1 MSDGSQWIGNAGAAA
16 RLAGDRGD
24 LWLAGAL
31 GALGYVAWL
40 PLVLAV
46 SSVPR
51 ASDLAF
57 MGAGLFTS
65 ELFPLNLLLLATLA
79 ALGILIGCLLAALA
93 EATLLRG
100 LGLGLGTPQR
110 PLTREVE
117 VVFSVILVS
126 VLPAVAVAA
135 ALLSGVAAVAPAEF
149 GAPDAG
155 VPLALRIGLR
165 LLPLLGGLAILAIAG
180 QALGGVAIRKAAGP
194 GGLSVGASLKAA
206 VRDLVAHPARRI
218 GLALVSLMIDVLAV
232 VLAVALLRVL
242 WAPIGTDLAGG
253 QLISPQA
260 LLLLVGFVAVWFA
273 VILAFGALH
282 VWISAWWSLELGA
295 WGEPAPVDTQQ
306 AHS

>member
-1 MSDGSQWIGNAGAAA
+1 MSDGSRWIGNATAAA
-16 RLAGDRGD
+16 RLAGDRSD
-24 LWLAGAL
+24 LWIAGAL

-46 SSVPR
+46 GSVPR

-57 MGAGLFTS
+57 TGAGLFSS

-79 ALGILIGCLLAALA
+79 ALGILVGCLLAALA

-100 LGLGLGTPQR
+100 LGLGTQG

-117 VVFSVILVS
+117 VVFSLILVA

-135 ALLSGVAAVAPAEF
+135 ALLSGVAAVAPGEF

-155 VPLALRIGLR
+155 VPLALRIALR
-165 LLPLLGGLAILAIAG
+165 LLPLLGGLAILALLG
-180 QALGGVAIRKAAGP
+180 QAFGGVAIRKGTGP
-194 GGLSVGASLKAA
+194 GALPVGAALKAA
-206 VRDLVAHPARRI
+206 ARDLVAHPARRM
-218 GLALVSLMIDVLAV
+218 GLALVSLLTDLLAV

-242 WAPIGTDLAGG
+242 WAPIGADLADG

-260 LLLLVGFVAVWFA
+260 LLLLVGFVAVWFT

-295 WGEPAPVDTQQ
+295 WGEQAPMGSQQ

>member
-1 MSDGSQWIGNAGAAA
+1 MSDGSRWLRNAAAAA
-16 RLAGDRGD
+16 RLAGDRSD

-46 SSVPR
+46 SSAPR

-57 MGAGLFTS
+57 TGAGLYSS

-79 ALGILIGCLLAALA
+79 ALGILIGCLLAALG
-93 EATLLRG
+93 EATLLR
-100 LGLGLGTPQR
+100 GLGLGTPQR

-117 VVFSVILVS
+117 VVFSVILVA

-135 ALLSGVAAVAPAEF
+135 ALLTGVAAVAPAEF

-155 VPLALRIGLR
+155 VPLALRIALR

-180 QALGGVAIRKAAGP
+180 QTLGGVAIRKAAGP
-194 GGLSVGASLKAA
+194 EALSVGRSVQAA
-206 VRDLVAHPARRI
+206 ARDLVTHPARRI
-218 GLALVSLMIDVLAV
+218 GLALVSLITDVLAV

-242 WAPIGTDLAGG
+242 WAPIGADLAGG
-253 QLISPQA
+253 QVVSPQA

-295 WGEPAPVDTQQ
+295 WGEQAPVGSQE

>member
-1 MSDGSQWIGNAGAAA
+1 VSDGSRWLRNATAAA
-16 RLAGDRGD
+16 RLAADRGD

-31 GALGYVAWL
+31 GAMGYVAWL
-40 PLVLAV
+40 PLVLVV

-57 MGAGLFTS
+57 MGAGLFSS

-100 LGLGLGTPQR
+100 LGLGTPQR

-117 VVFSVILVS
+117 VVFSVILVA

-155 VPLALRIGLR
+155 VPLALRIALR
-165 LLPLLGGLAILAIAG
+165 LLPLLGGLAILAVAG

-194 GGLSVGASLKAA
+194 EALSVGASLKTAL
-206 VRDLVAHPARRI
+206 RDLVAHPARRI
-218 GLALVSLMIDVLAV
+218 GLALVSLAIDVLAV

-242 WAPIGTDLAGG
+242 WGPIGADLAGG

-273 VILAFGALH
+273 VIFAFGALH

-295 WGEPAPVDTQQ
+295 LGEQAPVASQQ

>member
-1 MSDGSQWIGNAGAAA
+1 VSDGSRWGANVLAAA

-24 LWLAGAL
+24 LWLIGAL

-57 MGAGLFTS
+57 MGAGIFTS

-79 ALGILIGCLLAALA
+79 ALGILIGCLLSALA
-93 EATLLRG
+93 EAALLR
-100 LGLGLGTPQR
+100 GLGLGTPQR

-117 VVFSVILVS
+117 VIFSVILVA

-135 ALLSGVAAVAPAEF
+135 ALLSGVAAVAPAEY

-155 VPLALRIGLR
+155 VPLALRIALR
-165 LLPLLGGLAILAIAG
+165 LLPLLAGLAILTVVG
-180 QALGGVAIRKAAGP
+180 QAFGGVATRKAAGP
-194 GGLSVGASLKAA
+194 EAQSVGGALRAA
-206 VRDLVAHPARRI
+206 LRDLVAHPARRFS
-218 GLALVSLMIDVLAV
+218 LALVSLLVDVLAV

-242 WAPIGTDLAGG
+242 WVPIGADLAGG

-295 WGEPAPVDTQQ
+295 WGERAPAVSRQ

>member
-1 MSDGSQWIGNAGAAA
+1 VSDGSGWLRNAAAAA
-16 RLAGDRGD
+16 RLAADRGD

-57 MGAGLFTS
+57 MGAGLFSS

-100 LGLGLGTPQR
+100 LGLGTPQR
-110 PLTREVE
+110 PLVREVE
-117 VVFSVILVS
+117 VVFSVILVA

-135 ALLSGVAAVAPAEF
+135 ALLSGVAAVAPGEF

-155 VPLALRIGLR
+155 VPLALRIALR
-165 LLPLLGGLAILAIAG
+165 LLPLLAALAILAVAG
-180 QALGGVAIRKAAGP
+180 QAVGGVAIRRAAGP
-194 GGLSVGASLKAA
+194 GALSVGDSLKAA
-206 VRDLVAHPARRI
+206 LWDLIAHPARRV
-218 GLALVSLMIDVLAV
+218 GLALVSLMVDVLAV
-232 VLAVALLRVL
+232 VLAVALLRVM
-242 WAPIGTDLAGG
+242 WGPIGADLAGG

-273 VILAFGALH
+273 VILAFGALL

-295 WGEPAPVDTQQ
+295 WGEQAPVVSRQ

>member
-1 MSDGSQWIGNAGAAA
+1 MSDGARWLAGTATAA
-16 RLAGDRGD
+16 RLAADRGD
-24 LWLAGAL
+24 LWPAGAL

-46 SSVPR
+46 SSIPR

-57 MGAGLFTS
+57 MGAGLFSS

-93 EATLLRG
+93 EATLMR
-100 LGLGLGTPQR
+100 GLGLGTPQR

-117 VVFSVILVS
+117 VVFSVILVA

-155 VPLALRIGLR
+155 VPLALRIALR
-165 LLPLLGGLAILAIAG
+165 LLPLLGGLAILTVTG
-180 QALGGVAIRKAAGP
+180 QALGGVAIRKAVGP
-194 GGLSVGASLKAA
+194 GALSVGASLKGGL
-206 VRDLVAHPARRI
+206 RDLIAHPARRI
-218 GLALVSLMIDVLAV
+218 GLALASLMIDVLGL

-242 WAPIGTDLAGG
+242 WAPIGADLAGG

-260 LLLLVGFVAVWFA
+260 LLLLVGFVGVWFA

-282 VWISAWWSLELGA
+282 VWISAWWSLELGT
-295 WGEPAPVDTQQ
+295 WGEQAPVGSQQ

>member
-1 MSDGSQWIGNAGAAA
+1 VSQGSAWLRNAAAAA
-16 RLAGDRGD
+16 RLAADRGD

-31 GALGYVAWL
+31 GALGYLAWL

-57 MGAGLFTS
+57 MGAGIFSS

-100 LGLGLGTPQR
+100 LGLGTPQR

-117 VVFSVILVS
+117 VVFSVILVA

-155 VPLALRIGLR
+155 VPLALRIALH
-165 LLPLLGGLAILAIAG
+165 LLPLLGGLAILAVAG

-194 GGLSVGASLKAA
+194 EALPVGASLKAA
-206 VRDLVAHPARRI
+206 LGDLIAHPARRI
-218 GLALVSLMIDVLAV
+218 GLALISLVVDLLAV
-232 VLAVALLRVL
+232 VLAVALLRLL

-282 VWISAWWSLELGA
+282 VWISAWWSLELGRWA
-295 WGEPAPVDTQQ
+295 ELAPVSSQE

>member
-1 MSDGSQWIGNAGAAA
+1 VSDGSRWLGNAAGAA
-16 RLAGDRGD
+16 RLAVDRGD

-57 MGAGLFTS
+57 TGAGIFS
-65 ELFPLNLLLLATLA
+65 SDLFPLNLLLLATLA

-93 EATLLRG
+93 EATLMR
-100 LGLGLGTPQR
+100 GLGLGTPQR

-117 VVFSVILVS
+117 VIFSVILVA

-155 VPLALRIGLR
+155 VPLPLRIALR
-165 LLPLLGGLAILAIAG
+165 LLPLLVGLAILTVAG
-180 QALGGVAIRKAAGP
+180 QALGGVAIRKVAGV
-194 GGLSVGASLKAA
+194 GALSVGASLKAA
-206 VRDLVAHPARRI
+206 LRDLIAHPARRI
-218 GLALVSLMIDVLAV
+218 GLALVSLTMDLLAV

-242 WAPIGTDLAGG
+242 WAPIGADLAGG

-260 LLLLVGFVAVWFA
+260 LILLVGFIAVWFA

-295 WGEPAPVDTQQ
+295 WGERVLVRSQE

>member
-1 MSDGSQWIGNAGAAA
+1 VSDGSRWLPNAVAAA

-24 LWLAGAL
+24 LWPAGAL

-57 MGAGLFTS
+57 MGAGLFSS

-100 LGLGLGTPQR
+100 LGFGTPER

-117 VVFSVILVS
+117 VVFSVILVA

-135 ALLSGVAAVAPAEF
+135 ALLSGVAAVAPGEF

-155 VPLALRIGLR
+155 VPLALRIALR
-165 LLPLLGGLAILAIAG
+165 LLPLLGGLAILAVAG

-194 GGLSVGASLKAA
+194 GALSVGASLKAA
-206 VRDLVAHPARRI
+206 LRDLVAHPGRRI
-218 GLALVSLMIDVLAV
+218 GLALVSLTIDVLAV

-242 WAPIGTDLAGG
+242 WAPIGADLAGG

-295 WGEPAPVDTQQ
+295 WGERASVVSRQAP
-306 AHS
+306 S

>member
-1 MSDGSQWIGNAGAAA
+1 MSHGSQWLRNASAAV
-16 RLAGDRGD
+16 RLAADRGD

-57 MGAGLFTS
+57 MGAGIFSS

-93 EATLLRG
+93 EAILLR
-100 LGLGLGTPQR
+100 GLGLGTPQR

-117 VVFSVILVS
+117 VVFSVVLVA

-155 VPLALRIGLR
+155 VPLALRIALR
-165 LLPLLGGLAILAIAG
+165 LLPLLAGLAILAVAG
-180 QALGGVAIRKAAGP
+180 QALGGVAIRKVVGP
-194 GGLSVGASLKAA
+194 GALSVAASLKAA
-206 VRDLVAHPARRI
+206 LQDLIAHPARRI
-218 GLALVSLMIDVLAV
+218 GLALVSLALDVLAV
-232 VLAVALLRVL
+232 VLGVALLRVL
-242 WAPIGTDLAGG
+242 WAPIGADLAGG

-260 LLLLVGFVAVWFA
+260 LLLLVGFVAVWLA

-295 WGEPAPVDTQQ
+295 WGERAPVGSQEV
-306 AHS
+306 HP

>member
-1 MSDGSQWIGNAGAAA
+1 VSDGSGWLRNAAAAA

-100 LGLGLGTPQR
+100 LGLGTPAR

-117 VVFSVILVS
+117 VVFSVILVA

-135 ALLSGVAAVAPAEF
+135 ALLSGLAAVAPAEF

-155 VPLALRIGLR
+155 LALALRIALR
-165 LLPLLGGLAILAIAG
+165 LLPLLGGLAILTVVG
-180 QALGGVAIRKAAGP
+180 QAFGAVAIRKAAGP
-194 GGLSVGASLKAA
+194 GALSVRASLKATL
-206 VRDLVAHPARRI
+206 RDLNAHPARR
-218 GLALVSLMIDVLAV
+218 LALALASLMIDLLAV

-242 WAPIGTDLAGG
+242 WAPIGADLAGG
-253 QLISPQA
+253 QLISSQA

-295 WGEPAPVDTQQ
+295 WGEKAPVVSRR
-306 AHS
+306 ARS

>member
-1 MSDGSQWIGNAGAAA
+1 MSDGARWLGNAAAA
-16 RLAGDRGD
+16 GRLAADRGD

-46 SSVPR
+46 GSVPR

-57 MGAGLFTS
+57 LGAGLFSS

-79 ALGILIGCLLAALA
+79 AVGILIGCLLAALA
-93 EATLLRG
+93 EATLMR
-100 LGLGLGTPQR
+100 GLGLGTPER
-110 PLTREVE
+110 PQTREVE
-117 VVFSVILVS
+117 VVFSVILVA

-155 VPLALRIGLR
+155 VPLALRIALR

-194 GGLSVGASLKAA
+194 SALSVGAALKAA
-206 VRDLVAHPARRI
+206 LQDLVAHPARRI

-242 WAPIGTDLAGG
+242 WAPIGADLAGG

-295 WGEPAPVDTQQ
+295 WGEPASVRSQQ

>member
-1 MSDGSQWIGNAGAAA
+1 VNGGSRWLHNAAA
-16 RLAGDRGD
+16 ALRLAGDRGD

-46 SSVPR
+46 SSIPR

-57 MGAGLFTS
+57 IGAGLFSS
-65 ELFPLNLLLLATLA
+65 ELFPLNLLLLATLG

-93 EATLLRG
+93 EASLLRG
-100 LGLGLGTPQR
+100 LGLSTPQR

-117 VVFSVILVS
+117 VVFSVILVA

-155 VPLALRIGLR
+155 LPLALRIAR
-165 LLPLLGGLAILAIAG
+165 HLLPLLGGLAILTIAG

-194 GGLSVGASLKAA
+194 GALSVGASLKGAW
-206 VRDLVAHPARRI
+206 RDLIAHPARRI
-218 GLALVSLMIDVLAV
+218 GVALVSVTIDALAV
-232 VLAVALLRVL
+232 VLAAVLLRML
-242 WAPIGTDLAGG
+242 WAPIGADLAGG

-295 WGEPAPVDTQQ
+295 WAEPAPVGSQR
-306 AHS
+306 APS